1 MFVTSSPVDV
11 ECAVVD
17 GHVGVESTSDATSS
31 WEDMLLE
38 SFSLHTLCCCRSKR
52 SLPKRFRCLQARLDS
67 LRFDGSQ
74 VSPQD
79 QARCAP
85 LLSGVDS
92 RSGDG
97 GELLTPSARAVAAA
111 IRRASAASP
120 VEFVQRRDKDAVE
133 RSGGPSPDFLRL
145 CAYFT
150 YFFPFLQKA
159 MLLQQSSWQTNIHF
173 IVHFILAD

>member
-1 MFVTSSPVDV
+1 M
-11 ECAVVD
+11 
-17 GHVGVESTSDATSS
+17 ESTSDATSS
-31 WEDMLLE
+31 REDMLLE

-52 SLPKRFRCLQARLDS
+52 SLPKRFRCLPARLDS

-111 IRRASAASP
+111 IRRASIAWACLLVGMLEILQYLPSLPASSAP
-120 VEFVQRRDKDAVE
+120 SSACNRPLIW
-133 RSGGPSPDFLRL
+133 RSGS
-145 CAYFT
+145 
-150 YFFPFLQKA
+150 Q
-159 MLLQQSSWQTNIHF
+159 
-173 IVHFILAD
+173 

>member
-1 MFVTSSPVDV
+1 
-11 ECAVVD
+11 
-17 GHVGVESTSDATSS
+17 
-31 WEDMLLE
+31 MLFLPAPAE
-38 SFSLHTLCCCRSKR
+38 PRIHPPLLFLLCCCRSKR
-52 SLPKRFRCLQARLDS
+52 SLPKRFRCLPPRLDS

-145 CAYFT
+145 CAEQMDLFHLVVDREAQLSVGY
-150 YFFPFLQKA
+150 
-159 MLLQQSSWQTNIHF
+159 
-173 IVHFILAD
+173 